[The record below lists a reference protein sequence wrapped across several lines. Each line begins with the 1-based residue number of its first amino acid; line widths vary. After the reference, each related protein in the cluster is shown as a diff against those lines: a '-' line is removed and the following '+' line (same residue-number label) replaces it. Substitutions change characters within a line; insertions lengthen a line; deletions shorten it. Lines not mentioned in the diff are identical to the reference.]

1 MTGTEEK
8 DAVVAG
14 GSNSEKI
21 EKGSLK
27 EQGVQSEQDDTT
39 SDQQDT
45 DVDESLQNNK
55 FSKGALVVEEEQLS
69 EKNNSIADQVE
80 KDEEQ
85 ETNSFKEHRGKQQ
98 IHNQSTLYLG
108 NLHPFVND
116 MVLQGVF
123 AGMEGIHEL
132 KVIKDRATG
141 MSAGYGFA
149 RFVSRSYAEEALNKV
164 VGISLFG
171 QQMKVNWALQREKE
185 EELGSHHHIFV
196 GDLSPEVT
204 DSILM
209 ESFSSCS
216 GCSDARVMWDHSTGR
231 SRGYGFVSF
240 STKDEAKY
248 AIETMDGAQIGS
260 RCIRCGWAQHKT
272 ESSVPANPNAL
283 DHLDPTNTNVYV
295 GNIPG
300 NVPEPELRNHFGKFG
315 TIMEMKLHR
324 KGNFGF
330 VRYKTHEEAVDA
342 IVGLNSQVLSGRKLK
357 CSWGRHPKVPPSGV
371 KAQLLM
377 AAVASGQGLPPQ
389 NPQGLGM
396 PPMLTPQRPIG
407 VPMNQPTTMFG
418 NPGME
423 GDMEHPLIQGMSG
436 MNLYRNPG
444 SVPPLPQRPPNIA
457 PPSMQLDPS
466 QMYGMPPRAFPDSA
480 GYGMPSP
487 NQYGGL
493 GNPYFEN

>member
-80 KDEEQ
+80 KDAEQ

-98 IHNQSTLYLG
+98 THNQSTLYLG

-196 GDLSPEVT
+196 GD
-204 DSILM
+204 
-209 ESFSSCS
+209 C
-216 GCSDARVMWDHSTGR
+216 H
-231 SRGYGFVSF
+231 
-240 STKDEAKY
+240 
-248 AIETMDGAQIGS
+248 
-260 RCIRCGWAQHKT
+260 
-272 ESSVPANPNAL
+272 
-283 DHLDPTNTNVYV
+283 
-295 GNIPG
+295 
-300 NVPEPELRNHFGKFG
+300 
-315 TIMEMKLHR
+315 
-324 KGNFGF
+324 
-330 VRYKTHEEAVDA
+330 
-342 IVGLNSQVLSGRKLK
+342 
-357 CSWGRHPKVPPSGV
+357 
-371 KAQLLM
+371 
-377 AAVASGQGLPPQ
+377 
-389 NPQGLGM
+389 
-396 PPMLTPQRPIG
+396 QR
-407 VPMNQPTTMFG
+407 
-418 NPGME
+418 
-423 GDMEHPLIQGMSG
+423 
-436 MNLYRNPG
+436 
-444 SVPPLPQRPPNIA
+444 
-457 PPSMQLDPS
+457 
-466 QMYGMPPRAFPDSA
+466 
-480 GYGMPSP
+480 
-487 NQYGGL
+487 
-493 GNPYFEN
+493 